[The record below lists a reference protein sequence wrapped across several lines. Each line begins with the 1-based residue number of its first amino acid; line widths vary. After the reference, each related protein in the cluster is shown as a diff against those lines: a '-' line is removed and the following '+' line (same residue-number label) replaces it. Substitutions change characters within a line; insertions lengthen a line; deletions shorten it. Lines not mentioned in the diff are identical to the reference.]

1 MIKRK
6 MYRVRYHMI
15 NNTGIVNNTGKAISF
30 SGLFTYEYYEDAV
43 DELLDL
49 GFEPYSTLG
58 SSFSWKRNTDRE
70 GFYTLG
76 TIEIVDEFY
85 DE

>member
-15 NNTGIVNNTGKAISF
+15 NNTGKLNNTGKVISF
-30 SGLFTYEYYEDAV
+30 SGLCTYEYYEDAV
-43 DELLDL
+43 DEMSDL
-49 GFEPYSTLG
+49 GFKPYRTLG
-58 SSFSWKRNTDRE
+58 SSFSWKRDTDRK

-76 TIEIVDEFY
+76 TIERVDE
-85 DE
+85 E

>member
-6 MYRVRYHMI
+6 MYQVRYHMI
-15 NNTGIVNNTGKAISF
+15 NNTGRLNNAGKVISF
-30 SGLFTYEYYEDAV
+30 PSILTHEYYEDAV

-49 GFEPYSTLG
+49 MFEPCSTLG
-58 SSFSWKRNTDRE
+58 SSFSWKRDTDRE

-76 TIEIVDEFY
+76 TIERVDEG
-85 DE
+85 